1 MLHDNELPSVS
12 FPEGFLWGAAT
23 SAYQIEGALTE
34 HGRSPSVWDVFSARP
49 GAVHNGDTGDG
60 ATDHVHRMPDDV
72 ALMGEL
78 GLGAYRFS
86 IAWPRV
92 LPSGTGEASAEGL
105 GFYDRL
111 VDELLEAGIQPWVT
125 LFHWDLPQA
134 LEDRG
139 GWRNRDCV
147 DWFTDYASTMARV
160 LGDRVASWCTLNE
173 PWCYAFLGH
182 CSGVHAPGMQEPE
195 AAIAVA
201 HHQLL
206 GHGRATRA
214 MRALLPTGSFGV
226 VINPAPVLS
235 APGESADPEVLRKVD
250 GLRNRWW
257 FDSLLNG
264 AYPADVLDDLGDLA
278 ACVRDGDA
286 TEIAAPLDWIG
297 VNYYNDEL
305 VRPAREGEVPPLSPY
320 AGVPEY
326 VPSDPPLAATD
337 TGWPL
342 TPDGLTRQLT
352 WLRDRYANLPPVYIT
367 ENGAAY
373 DDPVVDG
380 RCHDERRISYLDS
393 HLRALH
399 AALAE
404 RVDVRGYFVWSL
416 LDNFEWAW
424 GYDKRFGIV
433 HVDYATKA
441 RTIRDSGHW
450 YAQVCRTNT
459 VGGG

>member
-1 MLHDNELPSVS
+1 MLDENASPSRS

-23 SAYQIEGALTE
+23 SAYQIEGATTE
-34 HGRSPSVWDVFSARP
+34 HGRSPSVWDVFAARP
-49 GAVHNGDTGDG
+49 GAVANGDTGEG
-60 ATDHVHRMPDDV
+60 ATDHVHRVSGDV
-72 ALMGEL
+72 ALMGDL

-86 IAWPRV
+86 IGWPRV
-92 LPSGTGEASAEGL
+92 LPAGTGEASAEGL

-111 VDELLEAGIQPWVT
+111 VDELLEAGILPWVT

-134 LEDRG
+134 LEERG

-147 DWFTDYASTMARV
+147 DWFTDYASTMVRV
-160 LGDRVASWCTLNE
+160 LGDRVASWSTLNE

-182 CSGVHAPGMQEPE
+182 CSGVHAPGLQDPA

-214 MRALLPTGSFGV
+214 MRALLPSGNFGV
-226 VINPAPVLS
+226 VINPAPVRS
-235 APGESADPEVLRKVD
+235 APGESADAEVLRKVD

-257 FDSLLNG
+257 FDALLDG
-264 AYPADVLDDLGDLA
+264 AYPQDVLDDLGELA

-286 TEIAAPLDWIG
+286 AEIAAPLDWIG

-305 VRPAREGEVPPLSPY
+305 VRPARAGEEPPLSPY

-326 VPSDPPLAATD
+326 VPADPPPEATD
-337 TGWPL
+337 TGWAL
-342 TPDGLTRQLT
+342 TPDGLTQL
-352 WLRDRYANLPPVYIT
+352 LIGLHERYADLPPVYIT

-380 RCHDERRISYLDS
+380 RCHDARRISYLDR

-399 AALAE
+399 AATAAG
-404 RVDVRGYFVWSL
+404 VDVRGYFVWSL

-424 GYDKRFGIV
+424 GYDKRFGVV
-433 HVDYATKA
+433 HVDYATME

-450 YAQVCRTNT
+450 YAQVCRTNSL
-459 VGGG
+459 G